1 MKNFKS
7 FIAALLCLVMLPVSS
22 FAASTQADD
31 SVTESKSPRI
41 IVAAGVMALVTDMR
55 IYPAVYDGKTT
66 DYDNSICKSAHYG
79 SNQNTTTVIENIPA
93 AEAQNLLQSYQEKTG
108 TAANAGYVDV
118 RYSLERDNKG
128 SYGQY
133 FKYKPVGNSTNI
145 PDGQEKLF
153 HVSSIDTVG
162 LINQTFLIPEN
173 ASAEKY
179 SIGLWGAFYF
189 RNAQNNMNLNHMSG
203 FKLMINSDL

>member
-66 DYDNSICKSAHYG
+66 DYDNSIYKSTYYG
-79 SNQNTTTVIENIPA
+79 SNQNTTTVIKNIPA
-93 AEAQNLLQSYQEKTG
+93 AEAQSLLERYQEKTG
-108 TAANAGYVDV
+108 TAANAWYVDV
-118 RYSLERDNKG
+118 QYSLVKDNKG
-128 SYGQY
+128 SYGQH
-133 FKYKPVGNSTNI
+133 FEYKPVGSSTSI
-145 PDGQEKLF
+145 PEGQKKKF
-153 HVSSIDTVG
+153 YVSSIDTEKRIDG
-162 LINQTFLIPEN
+162 TFLIPEN